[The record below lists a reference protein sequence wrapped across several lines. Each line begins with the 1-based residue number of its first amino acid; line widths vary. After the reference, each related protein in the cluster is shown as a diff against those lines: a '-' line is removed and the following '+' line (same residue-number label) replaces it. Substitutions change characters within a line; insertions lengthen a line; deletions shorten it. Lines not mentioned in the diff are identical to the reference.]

1 MAINYSKLE
10 KIIGVKFKNRELLK
24 EALTHR
30 SYLNEKPKLKLK
42 HNERL
47 EFLGDAVLEL
57 IVTGYLYNKYPSK
70 PEGELTN
77 FRAALVKAPTLF
89 EIADGIGLNNF
100 LLLSKGEKRDLGKA
114 REFILANAMEAL
126 IGAVYLDQGYVA
138 TRSFVEKT
146 VISSQLREIKI
157 KGLRD
162 AKSLFQEKA
171 QEIEG
176 VTPVYKILKEWG
188 PDHNKH
194 FIAGVY
200 LGEKMIAEG
209 EGSSKQ
215 EAHQAAAKLALRKK
229 KWEK

>member
-1 MAINYSKLE
+1 MVIQYSKLE
-10 KIIGVKFKNRELLK
+10 KLIGVKFKNRELLK

-30 SYLNEKPKLKLK
+30 SYLNEKPAAKIK

-57 IVTGYLYNKYPSK
+57 IVTEYLYAKYSQK

-77 FRAALVKAPTLF
+77 LRAALVKAPTLF
-89 EIADGIGLNNF
+89 SAASEIGLNNY
-100 LLLSKGEKRDLGKA
+100 LLLSKGEAKDLGKA
-114 REFILANAMEAL
+114 REYILANAYEAL
-126 IGAVYLDQGYVA
+126 IGAIYLDGGYGA
-138 TRSFVEKT
+138 ARSFIEKKLF
-146 VISSQLREIKI
+146 SRLESIKKVGI
-157 KGLRD
+157 KD

-171 QEIEG
+171 QEIEE
-176 VTPVYKILKEWG
+176 VTPVYKILEEWG

-200 LGEKMIAEG
+200 LGDKLIAEG

-215 EAHQAAAKLALRKK
+215 EAHQAAAELALKKK
-229 KWEK
+229 KWE